1 MSTLTVA
8 LKPEGWLDIIT
19 DPAVAP
25 EQRQLKKEDFDRFTG
40 WSNRYRRALGKPDQ
54 REVLL
59 AIGREMH
66 TWLDGDQHVLDRL
79 VQGSLEP
86 PLIIEFGVGRE
97 PTPQDQ
103 SFLNAPWE
111 LLATD
116 ADPWALRETIMFCP
130 VRRLGMADKPEPT
143 AAHRLSAVFMA
154 ASPEGLTERGQLDFE
169 AEEAA
174 ILKTTEQTGVDLTVE
189 ESGTLPLLEACLAR
203 EKPELVHL
211 SCHGQ
216 IKPIPGL
223 LLEDELGQ
231 PALATVTDLGGLA
244 GHATR
249 LLFLS
254 ACETAETDDTIESL
268 APALVKRGL
277 PAVLGWGSSVHDREA
292 ILFAGALYRLLA
304 KGLDLCHAVAR
315 ARLELAES
323 TALGAEG
330 STDWH
335 LARLYFGPKGGGILA
350 TASGPRRQAA
360 RGRAYK
366 AFLSS
371 KDQKVPVAGEFEF
384 VGRRRQIQ
392 RVLREFRRN
401 PPVHA
406 GVLIHGLG
414 RQGKSSLAARVAHR
428 LDATHELVVVYGRY
442 DAPYIWEQL
451 AGVTTNPGI
460 APIADRHR
468 AAVQQSA
475 ANLERGLVEIL
486 QGPCKQVEKDAAGK
500 LVSRPILLVID
511 DFEQC
516 LEPQPAGKHRIKGDG
531 APAIAAVIKAFHKA
545 DTESRL
551 LFTSRYQFRLEDG
564 AIDQAGRLLDLD
576 LVPMQGYESRK
587 QAAAKQRFQSAR
599 ALTGLDDE
607 PKIAERLQEVSK
619 RLDKIIDAA
628 QGNPGLQDLLFS
640 LCLHEPVACDRCL
653 EELGRYLESG
663 ELPEAE
669 AVRQFLEDLAVRS
682 LLDLL
687 SEGERELL
695 RCSTLLEVPVP
706 LKVLRQWADQAGLPH
721 TEDELNR
728 LVALSLW
735 EVYPDRMHPLD
746 LAVAVNALVRPQA
759 GRLTEPEQAAL
770 AGGLVAGLFPYWG
783 GAEARERRPYAL
795 DHELARLALLA
806 GDAPVLAAT
815 AADALRHLANQF
827 DYREAAAL
835 AKQSVALLD
844 KAGVPLG
851 VDLSRTAAERLRQ
864 VGEVQLAN
872 EIRKRALDRLGT
884 GEAVGTIHHAATLL
898 DHGRA
903 LAQQGQPDEALK
915 FFEQAKGLLPE
926 GRERAVVLG
935 EIAQVLRAK
944 GQVDQALRMHQEEMK
959 IYEELGDM
967 RSRAVTL
974 GDIARILTDK
984 GQVDQALRMHQEEM
998 KIYEELGDTRSRAVT
1013 LGDIARILT
1022 AKGQVDQALRMHQ
1035 ERLNINE
1042 ALGDTRSR
1050 AVTLGDIARIL
1061 TAKGQVDQAL
1071 RMHQE
1076 QLKLVE
1082 ALGDTRSRAVTLGDI
1097 ARILK
1102 NKGQVDQA
1110 LRMHQERQAIYEAL
1124 GDTRERAVT
1133 LGDIARILTAKGQ
1146 VDQALR
1152 MHQER
1157 QAIYEALGD
1166 TRERAVTLGDIARIK
1181 WGKGES
1187 DEALKLQQER
1197 LAANEALGDLDG
1209 IAAALWDIAQIHLA
1223 REDFEA
1229 AGEPLMK
1236 SYALFNQIGRLDG
1249 IAMVGI
1255 VVGQLVYTGGHRE
1268 EGLKILERSR
1278 DGFTQLGQQERAAQT
1293 QALIEQMRKAGEKKS
1308 ET

>member
-1 MSTLTVA
+1 MSTLTIA

-25 EQRQLKKEDFDRFTG
+25 EQRRLQTEDFDQCTG
-40 WSNRYRRALGKPDQ
+40 WSNRYRHALGQPDQ

-66 TWLDGDQHVLDRL
+66 AWIDGDLHVLDRL
-79 VQGSLEP
+79 VQGTLEP
-86 PLIIEFGVGRE
+86 PLIIEFRVGRE
-97 PTPQDQ
+97 PSPQDQ

-111 LLATD
+111 LLATG
-116 ADPWALRETIMFCP
+116 ADHWALRETIMFCP
-130 VRRLGMADKPEPT
+130 VRRLGT
-143 AAHRLSAVFMA
+143 ATDVPPPASHRLSAVFMA
-154 ASPEGLTERGQLDFE
+154 ASPEGLTERGQLAFE

-174 ILKTTEQTGVDLTVE
+174 ILKATEQTGVDLTVE
-189 ESGTLPLLEACLAR
+189 ESGTLPLLETCLAR

-216 IKPIPGL
+216 IKPVPGL

-231 PALATVTDLGGLA
+231 PALATVKDLGGLA

-277 PAVLGWGSSVHDREA
+277 PAVLGWGSSVYDHEA
-292 ILFAGALYRLLA
+292 ILFAGALYRWLA
-304 KGLDLCHAVAR
+304 KGSDLGHSVAR

-323 TALGAEG
+323 SALGSEG

-335 LARLYFGPKGGGILA
+335 LARTYLGPKGGGILA

-366 AFLSS
+366 AFLDT
-371 KDQKVPVAGEFEF
+371 KGQKVPVAGEFEF

-392 RVLREFRRN
+392 QVLREFRQN
-401 PPVHA
+401 PPPHA

-428 LDATHELVVVYGRY
+428 LDTTHELVVVYGRY

-486 QGPCKQVEKDAAGK
+486 QGPGKQVEKDDAGK

-516 LEPQPAGKHRIKGDG
+516 LEPQPNGKHRIQGDCV
-531 APAIAAVIKAFHKA
+531 PAIAAVIKAFHKA

-564 AIDQAGRLLDLD
+564 AVDQAGRLLDLD

-599 ALTGLDDE
+599 ALTGLEDE
-607 PKIAERLQEVSK
+607 PQIAQRLREVSE

-628 QGNPGLQDLLFS
+628 RGNPGLQDLLFS
-640 LCLHEPVACDRCL
+640 LCLHEPAACDRCL
-653 EELGRYLESG
+653 DELGRYLESG

-669 AVRQFLEDLAVRS
+669 AVRQFLENLAVRS
-682 LLDLL
+682 LMDLL
-687 SEGERELL
+687 SEGQRELL
-695 RCSTLLEVPVP
+695 RGSTLLEVPAP
-706 LKVLRQWADQAGLPH
+706 LKVLRQWAEKAGLPH
-721 TEDELNR
+721 GEDELNR

-735 EVYPDRMHPLD
+735 EVYPDRMHPREV
-746 LAVAVNALVRPQA
+746 AVAVNALVRPQA

-783 GAEARERRPYAL
+783 GAEARERRPYEL
-795 DHELARLALLA
+795 DHELARLAVLT

-815 AADALRHLANQF
+815 AAKALRYLANQF
-827 DYREAAAL
+827 DFRGAAEL
-835 AKQSVALLD
+835 AKQSVALLN

-851 VDLSRTAAERLRQ
+851 VDLSRTAAERLHR

-872 EIRKRALDRLGT
+872 EIRKRALDRLET
-884 GEAVGTIHHAATLL
+884 GEAVGTIHHAATLI

-903 LAQQGQPDEALK
+903 LAQQGQPDDA
-915 FFEQAKGLLPE
+915 AK
-926 GRERAVVLG
+926 
-935 EIAQVLRAK
+935 
-944 GQVDQALRMHQEEMK
+944 
-959 IYEELGDM
+959 
-967 RSRAVTL
+967 
-974 GDIARILTDK
+974 
-984 GQVDQALRMHQEEM
+984 
-998 KIYEELGDTRSRAVT
+998 
-1013 LGDIARILT
+1013 
-1022 AKGQVDQALRMHQ
+1022 
-1035 ERLNINE
+1035 
-1042 ALGDTRSR
+1042 
-1050 AVTLGDIARIL
+1050 
-1061 TAKGQVDQAL
+1061 
-1071 RMHQE
+1071 
-1076 QLKLVE
+1076 
-1082 ALGDTRSRAVTLGDI
+1082 
-1097 ARILK
+1097 K
-1102 NKGQVDQA
+1102 NPA
-1110 LRMHQERQAIYEAL
+1110 
-1124 GDTRERAVT
+1124 T
-1133 LGDIARILTAKGQ
+1133 
-1146 VDQALR
+1146 
-1152 MHQER
+1152 
-1157 QAIYEALGD
+1157 
-1166 TRERAVTLGDIARIK
+1166 
-1181 WGKGES
+1181 
-1187 DEALKLQQER
+1187 
-1197 LAANEALGDLDG
+1197 
-1209 IAAALWDIAQIHLA
+1209 
-1223 REDFEA
+1223 F
-1229 AGEPLMK
+1229 
-1236 SYALFNQIGRLDG
+1236 
-1249 IAMVGI
+1249 AMVKPAT
-1255 VVGQLVYTGGHRE
+1255 L
-1268 EGLKILERSR
+1268 S
-1278 DGFTQLGQQERAAQT
+1278 A
-1293 QALIEQMRKAGEKKS
+1293 
-1308 ET
+1308 